1 MPVAAE
7 EETVAKVVFEDV
19 SDFKF
24 NVAYEAYSKAFDKMS
39 RAEEKR
45 RLNNKISQLYKNEIS
60 YGSFYNEINQYLGE
74 VGGSQGF
81 SRARIQTK
89 SKREYRREEQ
99 KVERIKRH
107 KK

>member
-1 MPVAAE
+1 LVAVE
-7 EETVAKVVFEDV
+7 EEPVLKVTFEDV

-24 NVAYEAYSKAFDKMS
+24 EVAYEAYSKAFDKAKG
-39 RAEEKR
+39 AEEKR
-45 RLNNKISQLYKNEIS
+45 RLNSKISQLYKNEIS
-60 YGSFYNEINQYLGE
+60 YPSFYNEVNQYLGDDSR
-74 VGGSQGF
+74 SQGF